1 MRITNNITF
10 GKKLVATC
18 NLPIQNGST
27 MPCNIFE
34 LNNNEDKDYFEKL
47 KNKPIWNGSK
57 FLRSMDGL
65 IKSGSIGKENDT
77 FSLENQN
84 EECLGFISVIT
95 HKKPQNRKFIYTIET
110 APKYSSQKREKT
122 TQQIGRSLVAVIVKQ
137 AQQENRD
144 KVSVLAF
151 NSDERKFF
159 KHNCGFKVGDDNGF
173 SYILPKKHY
182 SKFLEK
188 HTKTQNSKID
198 FIK

>member
-1 MRITNNITF
+1 MEWKQISSQHGWI
-10 GKKLVATC
+10 
-18 NLPIQNGST
+18 
-27 MPCNIFE
+27 
-34 LNNNEDKDYFEKL
+34 
-47 KNKPIWNGSK
+47 NKIRKYWSRK
-57 FLRSMDGL
+57 R
-65 IKSGSIGKENDT
+65 
-77 FSLENQN
+77 
-84 EECLGFISVIT
+84 CLGYIIIINQK
-95 HKKPQNRKFIYTIET
+95 HPQNRKFIYSIET
-110 APKYSSQKREKT
+110 APKYSSKKREKT

-159 KHNCGFKVGDDNGF
+159 KHNCGFKIGDDNGF

-188 HTKTQNSKID
+188 HIKSKNSEIN